1 MMNARLLNRVKEH
14 LDTLMAEARPL
25 PSDRQHEDFSY
36 RLNEDAFILQHHT
49 LAGETSVL
57 TAHPLLK
64 VIHTDD
70 PTGWLLYALDS
81 EGHWQP
87 HAEMVFTPELSE
99 AINAARRLLGLSE
112 HPAPMSL
119 AI

>member
-14 LDTLMAEARPL
+14 LDTLMTEARPL
-25 PSDRQHEDFSY
+25 PSARQHEDFSY
-36 RLNEDAFILQHHT
+36 HLNEDAFILQHHT

-64 VIHTDD
+64 VIHADE
-70 PTGWLLYALDS
+70 PAGWLLYALDS

-99 AINAARRLLGLSE
+99 AINAARRLLGLPE

-119 AI
+119 AV

>member
-1 MMNARLLNRVKEH
+1 MMNARMLNRVKEH

-57 TAHPLLK
+57 TADPLLK
-64 VIHTDD
+64 VIYTDD
-70 PTGWLLYALDS
+70 PAGWLLYTLDR

-87 HAEMVFTPELSE
+87 YAEMVFTSELSE
-99 AINAARRLLGLSE
+99 AINAARHLLGLAE
-112 HPAPMSL
+112 HLAPMSL